1 MWNGLARYKTAAL
14 GFAVAAVYWPGMIAG
29 AFMPRWAVIAFGV
42 PLVSRLDPRNLPDTM
57 KFVLLFLVALGAVSL
72 MASPYPLAGVQ
83 DLLFIIFLCGTFL
96 LGAEQ
101 DSLDRIMGGVALGL
115 GVSTVMV
122 IGQYFG
128 WMGPPHDSTLPA
140 GLFFNSELLGEFAA
154 LVFVWGAL
162 KRNWT
167 VAIVAGLP
175 VLLTQ
180 SRVGVIAIIVGLF
193 YALGLRSVWL
203 NMAIVAGVILIAAAM
218 AAGFGFDISKMQS
231 ALHRITLWGAAIL
244 AWTPFGNG
252 LGWGTAAFPYEQFV
266 HSDAIQ
272 AATEL
277 GVGAIVALAIPFVAF
292 RNNRGTNAERALF
305 VACCVEIAISF
316 PLHFPATGFV
326 AAVVAGYLVSARPV
340 VWLGSDVSGTENGF
354 RHQRRNAA
362 SARVAGRGGWGGFTL
377 SVRSLPEIM
386 AALRSRTTSAYP
398 KTAGL
403 DQG

>member
-1 MWNGLARYKTAAL
+1 
-14 GFAVAAVYWPGMIAG
+14 
-29 AFMPRWAVIAFGV
+29 MPRWAVIAAGV
-42 PLVSRLDPRNLPDTM
+42 PLISKLDPRNITDTM
-57 KFVLLFLVALGAVSL
+57 KLVLSFIITLGALSL
-72 MASPYPLAGVQ
+72 LASPYPTAGVQ
-83 DLLFIIFLCGTFL
+83 DLLFIVFLCLSFL

-101 DSLDRIMGGVALGL
+101 DSLDAVMGGICAGL
-115 GVSTVMV
+115 AASTAMV
-122 IGQYFG
+122 IGQYLG
-128 WMGPPHDSTLPA
+128 LLALPHDSTLPA

-162 KRNWT
+162 KRNW
-167 VAIVAGLP
+167 IVSIIAGLP

-180 SRVGVIAIIVGLF
+180 SRVGVIAIAIGMF
-193 YALGLRSVWL
+193 YALRPRSIWL
-203 NMAIVAGVILIAAAM
+203 NAAIVAGVVLIAGAM
-218 AAGFGFDISKMQS
+218 LAGFGFDIGKMQS
-231 ALHRITLWGAAIL
+231 AVHRVTLWAAAIL
-244 AWTPFGNG
+244 AWKPFGNG
-252 LGWGTAAFPYEQFV
+252 LGWGTAAFPFEQFV

-272 AATEL
+272 AVTEL
-277 GVGAIVALAIPFVAF
+277 GMGALAALAIPFTAF
-292 RNNRGTNAERALF
+292 RNNRGTYAERALF
-305 VACCVEIAISF
+305 AACCVEIVISF